1 MQRIKYIFY
10 IQYIDYT
17 VIYYSIYISDI
28 LQYIFLCKS
37 KRKKLELNNLI
48 YVAYLYL
55 ITNGIIGKIQ

>member
-10 IQYIDYT
+10 IQYINYT